1 MRIIIFVIIIFHTFT
16 LAFSN
21 NDNIYDKVD
30 LFGEVL
36 DKVNKEYV
44 EEIDQAEAMDAAID
58 GVLRS
63 LDPYSDIYH
72 QRILNKWKL
81 KQAVNLGD

>member
-1 MRIIIFVIIIFHTFT
+1 MRIIFFVIIIFHTFT

-63 LDPYSDIYH
+63 LDPYSAYLSCLLYTSPSPRDC
-72 QRILNKWKL
+72 Q
-81 KQAVNLGD
+81 